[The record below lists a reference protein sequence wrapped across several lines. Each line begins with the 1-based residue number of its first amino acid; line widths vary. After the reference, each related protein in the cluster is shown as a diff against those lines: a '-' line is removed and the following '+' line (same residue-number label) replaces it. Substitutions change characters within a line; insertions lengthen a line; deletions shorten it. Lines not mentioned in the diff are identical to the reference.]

1 MTAAKE
7 LVLTSAPT
15 STRSAAT
22 NNFWRDLR
30 ESLRNP
36 EFWALSS
43 WLDIL
48 VRARKSRFGMLWLM
62 APAVIYVFGLGS
74 FFASMQGRTI
84 PAFAVHV
91 ALGAMVFRTLMSSVI
106 GSANVLVASHS
117 FIMDGH
123 MRLTD
128 YLLQSLAKSFFDF
141 CMYIPVTVVA
151 LFLYGDVSLRGL
163 AVAPLTV
170 GLIYVN
176 GLWISVVFSLI
187 GARFSDFGQLLSHTS
202 IFLFLLTPIIWYP
215 ELMPAD
221 GMRGQLMRFNPFYH
235 FVALFRAPIMGNQ
248 VEPLTYYYVGM
259 MTVLGLVLAT
269 FVYRRYARFVPLWI

>member
-1 MTAAKE
+1 MSEGQDAV
-7 LVLTSAPT
+7 LVPASP
-15 STRSAAT
+15 RSQAT
-22 NNFWRDLR
+22 NEFWRELR
-30 ESLRNP
+30 ESFRNP

-62 APAVIYVFGLGS
+62 APAVVYVFGLGS
-74 FFASMQGRTI
+74 FFASMQGRSI
-84 PAFAVHV
+84 AEFAAHV

-106 GSANVLVASHS
+106 GSANVLVASQS

-141 CMYIPVTVVA
+141 CTYVPITVIALLMYKGVA
-151 LFLYGDVSLRGL
+151 LQGL
-163 AVAPLTV
+163 LLAPLTI
-170 GLIYVN
+170 GLIYLN
-176 GLWISVVFSLI
+176 GLWISVIFSLI
-187 GARFSDFGQLLSHTS
+187 GARFSDFGQLLNHTS

-215 ELMPAD
+215 DLMPAESV
-221 GMRGQLMRFNPFYH
+221 RGQLMRFNPFYH
-235 FVALFRAPIMGNQ
+235 FVTLFRAPILGEP
-248 VEPLTYYYVGM
+248 VEMVTYWYVGA
-259 MTVLGLVLAT
+259 MTIVGLVAAT